1 MEKNIFV
8 VEVDMDHRAPEDIAR
23 DAALKINDIVNNL
36 IEKQNQTRQEEKQDE
51 KRDK

>member
-1 MEKNIFV
+1 MDKNIFV

-36 IEKQNQTRQEEKQDE
+36 IEKQNQKRQEGKLDE

>member
-1 MEKNIFV
+1 
-8 VEVDMDHRAPEDIAR
+8 MDHRAPEDIVR

-36 IEKQNQTRQEEKQDE
+36 IEEQNQKRQEGKLDE